1 VTSGDLSSWSELI
14 ASTQTRPE
22 DRETWRTTQH
32 TLALCVMDV
41 QRGIVE
47 RFPGSGVFL
56 ARLAGSI
63 EGREEWGSR

>member
-1 VTSGDLSSWSELI
+1 MANDT
-14 ASTQTRPE
+14 A
-22 DRETWRTTQH
+22 H
-32 TLALCVMDV
+32 TALCVMDV

-47 RFPGSGVFL
+47 RFTGAGVFL